1 MHKSYRHTGLHC
13 PVFFCFKPAQRRN
26 ALGKSFFSAALCLL
40 TLLLHLAPQAVHAQ
54 GMLLPTTQI
63 QIGPHSVQAEVAATD
78 ASRSYGLMNRQSL
91 PADHG
96 MLFVFDSVGMPCF
109 WMKNTPLPLSIAFID
124 AQGVI
129 VNIADMQPHSQDTH
143 CPAAPIVFALEM
155 EQGWFKRHQ
164 IKAGMAVR
172 QLPQR

>member
-1 MHKSYRHTGLHC
+1 MQTRNTLYKAMLRSASLCWLTL
-13 PVFFCFKPAQRRN
+13 VFF
-26 ALGKSFFSAALCLL
+26 
-40 TLLLHLAPQAVHAQ
+40 LAPPVHAQ

-63 QIGPHSVQAEVAATD
+63 KVGPQTVQAEVAATD

-91 PADHG
+91 PTDHG

-124 AQGVI
+124 AQGMI
-129 VNIADMQPHSQDTH
+129 VNIADMQPHSLDTH
-143 CPAAPIVFALEM
+143 CPAAAIVFALEM

-164 IKAGMAVR
+164 IKAGMAVK